1 MDAKF
6 CAVMFMLISGLLL
19 SQNEAVPASYS
30 ETTRPGRHFAY
41 KLKSVSKRAAK
52 LSPPPSPKL
61 RIPPSYT
68 NTPPP
73 PVDT

>member
-30 ETTRPGRHFAY
+30 GRHFAY
-41 KLKSVSKRAAK
+41 KLKSVSKRATK

-61 RIPPSYT
+61 RIPPSYI